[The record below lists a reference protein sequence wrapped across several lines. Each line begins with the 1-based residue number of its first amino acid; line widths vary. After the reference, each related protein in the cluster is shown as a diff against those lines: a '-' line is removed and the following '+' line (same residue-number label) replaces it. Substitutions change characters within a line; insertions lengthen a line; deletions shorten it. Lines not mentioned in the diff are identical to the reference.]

1 MENTFQLDITFL
13 SRELQQ
19 DNTFQEENVTKK
31 FTFKELNQTD
41 SSQHMLHFLIAS
53 ILEFKKG
60 EGGADDKVFIEHE
73 KMYSLA
79 VKAINAL
86 IVIGD
91 GITEADKTQVLA
103 DSFALLNFGDWF
115 ATKKALP
122 FFIKSRTNLVK

>member
-1 MENTFQLDITFL
+1 MENTFQIDITFL

-19 DNTFQEENVTKK
+19 DNTFQEQNITKK
-31 FTFKELNQTD
+31 FTFKELQQTD

-53 ILEFKKG
+53 ILEYKKG
-60 EGGADDKVFIEHE
+60 EGGGEDKIFIEHE

-79 VKAINAL
+79 VKAISTL
-86 IVIGD
+86 LVIGD
-91 GITEADKTQVLA
+91 GITEGDKTQVLA

-122 FFIKSRTNLVK
+122 FFIKSRANLVK